1 MASPLTS
8 LSSRCST
15 IPRSANFTNTR
26 PMTASA
32 ILPATSFAKVKHEI
46 PSSLLYSSL
55 RSLRLCVNFLPRVF
69 RLTASRSRHIRAL
82 AFLLGLRSQHVSRR
96 FKSSHLAQKFRV
108 HQLLAQ
114 SPARRKAQH
123 LEGKARTS
131 SLTWVWIFS
140 FVSRARQRRA
150 QKLNRGEGEME

>member
-15 IPRSANFTNTR
+15 IPRTVNFTNLR
-26 PMTASA
+26 RMTGSAS
-32 ILPATSFAKVKHEI
+32 LQATSFAKVKHEI

-69 RLTASRSRHIRAL
+69 RLTANRSRYIRAL

-114 SPARRKAQH
+114 SPARRTPKP

-140 FVSRARQRRA
+140 FVSRPSQLRPH
-150 QKLNRGEGEME
+150 KLHRT